1 MNTATHPVAPEEL
14 MAFLDGELTASETH
28 AISAH
33 LESCAP
39 CARLADQFRATSQ
52 SLSQWTVPPAPTSL
66 EDSVNDLAV
75 KTASDPTPPKSGRP
89 VQTTFSNWKLR
100 AIGAGGAV
108 TAVLVFVAFAASMLY
123 HEDHARHDQPMSSVV
138 APSPEASNYASS
150 RVVQE
155 QTEALKGKSSSFGV
169 AQMESL
175 AAPKPGALGGG
186 GGGGDYSSP
195 TPPPQSAPMIAR
207 TVSLTIVVKDFA
219 AARASLDS
227 ILARHHG
234 YAAQL
239 TATTPENAP
248 RNFQAS
254 LRIPAPELASA
265 LTDLKALGRIENESQ
280 SGEEV
285 TQQHADLVAR
295 LQNSRETEDRLRAIL
310 QQRTGKIE
318 DVLQVEEEIARVRGE
333 IEQMEAEQKAL
344 EHRVDF
350 ATIDL
355 QLTEEYK
362 AQLDASSPSVSN
374 RIHNAFVDG
383 LRNASATLLGIVLL
397 GEEFGPV
404 LLIWLVILGIP
415 IFLVVRR
422 YRKMRAGL

>member
-14 MAFLDGELTASETH
+14 MAFLDGELTASEAH
-28 AISAH
+28 AVSAH

-39 CARLADQFRATSQ
+39 CARLANQFRATSQ
-52 SLSQWTVPPAPTSL
+52 SLTQWTVPPAPSSL

-75 KTASDPTPPKSGRP
+75 KTASNPTPPKSGRP
-89 VQTTFSNWKLR
+89 FQISFWNWKLW

-108 TAVLVFVAFAASMLY
+108 TAVLVFVAFAASMMY
-123 HEDHARHDQPMSSVV
+123 RDHPRDLLAKPSMA
-138 APSPEASNYASS
+138 APTPEASKYASP
-150 RVVQE
+150 RVENE
-155 QTEALKGKSSSFGV
+155 QTASMKGKLPAGFGI

-175 AAPKPGALGGG
+175 AASKPVPQAG
-186 GGGGDYSSP
+186 GGGGDYIDP

-207 TVSLTIVVKDFA
+207 SVSLTIVVKDFSVS
-219 AARASLDS
+219 RASLEN
-227 ILARHHG
+227 ILGRHHG

-239 TATTPENAP
+239 TAATPENAP

-265 LTDLKALGRIENESQ
+265 LTDLKALGHVENESQ

-295 LQNSRETEDRLRAIL
+295 LENSRETEDRLRAIL

-344 EHRVDF
+344 EHRIDF

-374 RIHNAFVDG
+374 RIHNALVDG
-383 LRNASATLLGIVLL
+383 LRNASATLLGIMLFF
-397 GEEFGPV
+397 EEFGPV
-404 LLIWLVILGIP
+404 LLIWLVILGFP
-415 IFLVVRR
+415 IFLVIRR